1 MTHVHGL
8 AARVGRRAFPVTSWE
23 QVSQAYRDTIAEL
36 GLGVSRAPR
45 CEILNLLGEVVAHV
59 GYNGTVW
66 SGPAHGWRWDGAKPI
81 YDPR

>member
-23 QVSQAYRDTIAEL
+23 QVSRAYRDTLAALDL
-36 GLGVSRAPR
+36 GSSQAPR
-45 CEILNLLGEVVAHV
+45 CEILNLRGEVVAHV
-59 GYNGTVW
+59 SYNGRVW
-66 SGPAHGWRWDGAKPI
+66 PGRTWQDGTKPI